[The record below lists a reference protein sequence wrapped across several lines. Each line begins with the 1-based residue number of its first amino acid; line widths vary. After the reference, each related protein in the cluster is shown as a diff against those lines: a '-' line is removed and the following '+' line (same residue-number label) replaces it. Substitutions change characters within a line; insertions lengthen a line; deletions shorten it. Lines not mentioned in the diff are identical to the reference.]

1 MKHDAAWRRLLMP
14 LTPLYRGAVR
24 ARIAAYDRGWLPS
37 SRLPAPVVSV
47 GNLTF
52 GGTGKTPTV
61 IALVRDL
68 VRRGRHPAVLTRGYG
83 RTGTE
88 PIVLIGPAPA
98 ASVEAAGDEPLEL
111 AHRLPGVPIVV
122 DADRVRGGID
132 ALTRGADVLVLDDGY
147 QHLKLERDLNLALI
161 DAGDPW
167 GGGRMAPGGRL
178 REPIDGLARADAV
191 LVTKVPPDPTT
202 VLDGIRRTVAGIAP
216 DLPVFAARLEPT
228 AVRRAGETV
237 KPTALGGARVL
248 AVAALGRPEGFAELL
263 RGAGARVVETR
274 WYPDHHPFA
283 QHEIDDA
290 VGRAGELEAVVATT
304 AKDAVKMPRDAAVWV
319 VEASMV
325 PLSGSWNGLWRLL
338 PGIEP

>member
-1 MKHDAAWRRLLMP
+1 MKHDSAWHRLLLP

-83 RTGTE
+83 RSVTE
-88 PIVLIGPAPA
+88 PVVLIGPTPT
-98 ASVEAAGDEPLEL
+98 ASVDEAGDEPLEL

-122 DADRVRGGID
+122 DADRVRGGIE
-132 ALTRGADVLVLDDGY
+132 ALTRGADILVLDDGY
-147 QHLKLERDLNLALI
+147 QHLKLERDLNLALV

-178 REPIDGLARADAV
+178 REPIEGLARADAV
-191 LVTKVPPDPTT
+191 LVTKVPPDGSE
-202 VLDGIRRTVAGIAP
+202 VLTNIREVVEEIAP

-228 AVRRAGETV
+228 AIRRPTETNE
-237 KPTALGGARVL
+237 PAALDGNRVL

-263 RGAGARVVETR
+263 RGAGAEVVETR
-274 WYPDHHPFA
+274 WYPDHHAFT
-283 QHEIDDA
+283 QHEIDEA

-325 PLSGSWNGLWRLL
+325 PLSGSWDELWDLL
-338 PGIEP
+338 PEVEP